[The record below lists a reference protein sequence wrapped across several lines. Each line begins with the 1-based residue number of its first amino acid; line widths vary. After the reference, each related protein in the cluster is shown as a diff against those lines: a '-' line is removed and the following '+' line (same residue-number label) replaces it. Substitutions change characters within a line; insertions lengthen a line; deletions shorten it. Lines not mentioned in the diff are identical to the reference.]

1 MIPWF
6 FLKLGDSEVVSSS
19 QSLDFSLLKVIWSS
33 QTLPNSSLPCL
44 PQPQNRLNSKCP
56 LTAKIM
62 MPRWFNIA
70 GPCKADKHYT
80 ISATSRLPDLS
91 MLIEQ
96 ESYFVLHA
104 PRQTGKTTAMLA
116 LAQQLTATGSYAAVM
131 VSVEV
136 GSAFNH
142 DPGAAELAILGTWR
156 NTIEDNLPPELQPPT
171 WAYNAPGQRIGEN
184 LRAWSR
190 AIKRPLVLFI
200 DEIDSLQDQTLISVL
215 RQLREGYRSR
225 PENFPSSVGLIGLR
239 DVRDYKVASG
249 GSDRLN
255 TSSPFNIKVSS
266 ITLRNFNAEEV
277 AELYQQHTEETGQNF
292 TKEATA
298 TAFDLTQGQPWLVN
312 ALAKEIVEKMV
323 KDRNIA
329 ITKEHI
335 LQAKEILIA
344 RQDTHLDSLAERLRE
359 PRIKAIIEPM
369 LAGLELGDIPNDDI
383 QFVIDLGLCKMHPQG
398 GLTIANPIYREVLPR
413 VLTVT
418 PMASLPMIAPTWL
431 TPEGELNIDAL
442 LAAFLKFWR
451 QHGEPLLGSTG
462 YHEIAPHIVLMAFL
476 HRVVNGGGVLEREY
490 AIGSD
495 RMDLCLRYKDVTL
508 GIELKVWREK
518 KRDPQSEGIE
528 QLESYLGR
536 LGLDFGWLLVF
547 DRRKNALPMEERLS
561 TQVVVT
567 ENQRRITVI
576 RA

>member
-1 MIPWF
+1 
-6 FLKLGDSEVVSSS
+6 
-19 QSLDFSLLKVIWSS
+19 
-33 QTLPNSSLPCL
+33 
-44 PQPQNRLNSKCP
+44 
-56 LTAKIM
+56 

-70 GPCKADKHYT
+70 GPCKDDINYMLSPT
-80 ISATSRLPDLS
+80 TRLPDLEE
-91 MLIEQ
+91 LIQ
-96 ESYFVLHA
+96 QRSYFVVHA

-142 DPGAAELAILGTWR
+142 DPGAAELAILGTWY
-156 NTIEDNLPPELQPPT
+156 NTISIRLPDELQPPVKQ
-171 WAYNAPGQRIGEN
+171 WQKEEPGQRI
-184 LRAWSR
+184 RAFFQDWAKASPQ
-190 AIKRPLVLFI
+190 PLVVFI
-200 DEIDSLQDQTLISVL
+200 DEIDSLQDETLISIL
-215 RQLREGYRSR
+215 RQLRDGFPNR
-225 PENFPSSVGLIGLR
+225 PENFPTSVGLIGLR

-266 ITLRNFNAEEV
+266 ITLRNFNVEEV
-277 AELYQQHTEETGQNF
+277 VELYQQHTEATGQIF
-292 TKEATA
+292 TLEAIQ

-312 ALAKEIVEKMV
+312 ALAKEVVEKMI
-323 KDRNIA
+323 KDRSIA

-418 PMASLPMIAPTWL
+418 PMASLPVIAPTWL

-476 HRVVNGGGVLEREY
+476 HRVVNGGGTLEREY

-495 RMDLCLRYKDVTL
+495 RMDLCLRYKGVTL

-518 KRDPQSEGIE
+518 KRDPQTEGIE
-528 QLESYLGR
+528 QLESYLAR
-536 LGLDFGWLLVF
+536 LGLDFGWLFVF

-561 TQVVVT
+561 TQVVLT

>member
-1 MIPWF
+1 M
-6 FLKLGDSEVVSSS
+6 
-19 QSLDFSLLKVIWSS
+19 
-33 QTLPNSSLPCL
+33 T
-44 PQPQNRLNSKCP
+44 
-56 LTAKIM
+56 
-62 MPRWFNIA
+62 RWFNIA
-70 GPCKADKHYT
+70 GPCKDDIHYMLSPT
-80 ISATSRLPDLS
+80 IRLPDLEE
-91 MLIEQ
+91 LIQ
-96 ESYFVLHA
+96 QCSYFVLHA
-104 PRQTGKTTAMLA
+104 PRQTGKTTAMLS
-116 LAQQLTATGSYAAVM
+116 LAQQLTATGNYAAVM

-142 DPGAAELAILGTWR
+142 DPNAAELAILGIWR
-156 NTIEDNLPPELQPPT
+156 NTIEDSLPPELQPQS
-171 WAYNAPGQRIGEN
+171 WVYNVPGQRIAEN
-184 LRAWSR
+184 LRDWSK
-190 AIKRPLVLFI
+190 AINRPIVLFI
-200 DEIDSLQDQTLISVL
+200 DEIDSLQDQTLISIL
-215 RQLREGYRSR
+215 RQLRDGFPKR

-255 TSSPFNIKVSS
+255 TSSPFNIKVAS
-266 ITLRNFNAEEV
+266 ITMRNFNLEEV
-277 AELYQQHTEETGQNF
+277 GELYQQHTAATGQIF
-292 TKEATA
+292 TPEAIE

-312 ALAKEIVEKMV
+312 ALAKEVVEKMV
-323 KDRNIA
+323 KNRSIA

-344 RQDTHLDSLAERLRE
+344 RQDTHLDSLAEKLRE
-359 PRIKAIIEPM
+359 KRVKNIIEPI
-369 LAGLELGDIPNDDI
+369 LAGQTLPDTLADDR
-383 QFVIDLGLCKMHPQG
+383 QYLIDLGLLRRDPAG
-398 GLTIANPIYREVLPR
+398 GLVISNPIYREVIPR
-413 VLTVT
+413 VLVQGTQD
-418 PMASLPMIAPTWL
+418 SLPLISPSWL
-431 TPEGELNIDAL
+431 TPKGELNPDAL
-442 LAAFLKFWR
+442 LTAFLKFWR
-451 QHGEPLLGSTG
+451 QHGEPLLSSAA

-508 GIELKVWREK
+508 GIELKVWRDK
-518 KRDPQSEGIE
+518 KRDPQADGIE

-536 LGLDFGWLLVF
+536 LGLDFGWLFVF

>member
-1 MIPWF
+1 M
-6 FLKLGDSEVVSSS
+6 S
-19 QSLDFSLLKVIWSS
+19 
-33 QTLPNSSLPCL
+33 
-44 PQPQNRLNSKCP
+44 
-56 LTAKIM
+56 
-62 MPRWFNIA
+62 RWFNIA

-80 ISATSRLPDLS
+80 LSPTSRLPNLS

-96 ESYFVLHA
+96 ESYFVVHA

-116 LAQQLTATGSYAAVM
+116 LAQQLTATGNYAAVL

-142 DPGAAELAILGTWR
+142 DPGAAELAILGTWY
-156 NTIEDNLPPELQPPT
+156 NTISIRLPNELQPPVKQ
-171 WAYNAPGQRIGEN
+171 WQKEEPGQRI
-184 LRAWSR
+184 RAFFQAWAKASP
-190 AIKRPLVLFI
+190 RPLVVLI
-200 DEIDSLQDQTLISVL
+200 DEIDSLQDETLISIL
-215 RQLREGYRSR
+215 RQLRDGFPNR

-266 ITLRNFNAEEV
+266 ITLRNFNAAEV
-277 AELYQQHTEETGQNF
+277 QELYQQHTEETGQIF
-292 TKEATA
+292 TPEATA

-312 ALAKEIVEKMV
+312 ALAKEVVEKMV
-323 KDRNIA
+323 KDRSIS

-418 PMASLPMIAPTWL
+418 PMASLPVIAPTWL

-476 HRVVNGGGVLEREY
+476 HRVVNGGGTLEREY

-518 KRDPQSEGIE
+518 KRDPQTEGIE

-536 LGLDFGWLLVF
+536 LGLDFGWLFVF

-567 ENQRRITVI
+567 ENQRAITVI

>member
-1 MIPWF
+1 M
-6 FLKLGDSEVVSSS
+6 S
-19 QSLDFSLLKVIWSS
+19 
-33 QTLPNSSLPCL
+33 
-44 PQPQNRLNSKCP
+44 
-56 LTAKIM
+56 
-62 MPRWFNIA
+62 RWFNIA
-70 GPCKADKHYT
+70 GPCNPEKHYT

-91 MLIEQ
+91 LLIEQ

-116 LAQQLTATGSYAAVM
+116 LAQQLTDTGLYAAVM

-142 DPGAAELAILGTWR
+142 DPSAAELAILGTWR
-156 NTIEDNLPPELQPPT
+156 NTIEDNLPPELQPPN
-171 WAYNAPGQRIGEN
+171 WVYNAPGQRIGEN

-190 AIKRPLVLFI
+190 AIKRPLVLLI

-255 TSSPFNIKVSS
+255 TSSPFNIKVTS

-277 AELYQQHTEETGQNF
+277 VELYQQHTAATGQIF
-292 TKEATA
+292 TPEATA

-312 ALAKEIVEKMV
+312 ALAKEVVEKMV
-323 KDRNIA
+323 KDRSIA

-418 PMASLPMIAPTWL
+418 PMASLPVIAPTWL

-476 HRVVNGGGVLEREY
+476 HRVVNGGGTLEREY

-518 KRDPQSEGIE
+518 KRDPQAEGIE

-536 LGLDFGWLLVF
+536 LGLDFGWLFVF

>member
-1 MIPWF
+1 M
-6 FLKLGDSEVVSSS
+6 S
-19 QSLDFSLLKVIWSS
+19 
-33 QTLPNSSLPCL
+33 
-44 PQPQNRLNSKCP
+44 
-56 LTAKIM
+56 
-62 MPRWFNIA
+62 RWFNIA

-80 ISATSRLPDLS
+80 LSATSRLPDLS
-91 MLIEQ
+91 LLIEQ
-96 ESYFVLHA
+96 ESYFVVHA

-116 LAQQLTATGSYAAVM
+116 LAQQLTATGRYAAVL
-131 VSVEV
+131 VSAEV

-156 NTIEDNLPPELQPPT
+156 NTIEDSLPPELQPST
-171 WAYNAPGQRIGEN
+171 WVYNAPGQRIGEN
-184 LRAWSR
+184 LRAWSK
-190 AIKRPLVLFI
+190 AINRPIVLFI

-255 TSSPFNIKVSS
+255 TSSPFNIKVTS

-277 AELYQQHTEETGQNF
+277 AELYQQHTQETGQIF
-292 TKEATA
+292 TPEATA

-312 ALAKEIVEKMV
+312 ALAKEVVEKMV
-323 KDRNIA
+323 KDRSIA
-329 ITKEHI
+329 ITREHI

-418 PMASLPMIAPTWL
+418 PMASLPVIAPTWL

-451 QHGEPLLGSTG
+451 QHGEPLLGSTS

-495 RMDLCLRYKDVTL
+495 RMDLCLRYKDVML

-518 KRDPQSEGIE
+518 KRDPQAEGIE
-528 QLESYLGR
+528 QLESYLAR
-536 LGLDFGWLLVF
+536 LGLDFGWLFVF

-561 TQVVVT
+561 TQVVLT
-567 ENQRRITVI
+567 QNQRRITVI